1 MDTISCNE
9 FLNDVDASLEGE
21 QSPEA
26 AAHIRDCARCR
37 AMVDDLGAIRSVAIA
52 SSKDDPEPPARIW
65 IALRAQLEQEGLIH
79 DGRAERN
86 HGLAG
91 ALDRWFGPLARP
103 ALAGAYLALLVVIG
117 GALVANSN
125 RESNDDRWLARTQ
138 VGTTPLN
145 KQLNVAEQATLS
157 TFPDSNPVVTASL
170 NKNLAIVDNYI
181 ALCEKS
187 VREEPENEDARDYLY
202 EAYQQKA
209 DLLAEMNERGYGQ

>member
-1 MDTISCNE
+1 MDTISCHE
-9 FLNDVDASLEGE
+9 FLNEVDAWLDGE

-26 AAHIRDCARCR
+26 LVHVKDCASCR
-37 AMVDDLGAIRSVAIA
+37 AIVDDLGAIRSLAIA

-65 IALRAQLEQEGLIH
+65 ISLRAQLEQEGLIH
-79 DGRAERN
+79 DGRAKSK

-91 ALDRWFGPLARP
+91 TLDRWFGPLARP
-103 ALAGAYLALLVVIG
+103 ALAGVYLALLVVIG
-117 GALVANSN
+117 GAVVANSN

-145 KQLNVAEQATLS
+145 KQLDVEQATLS